1 MRASPNFLPVF
12 GLIILLTTPVSAQDS
27 LLRLSN
33 NPFNRPEV
41 LNRPPPPPPP
51 PVRRPVAVVP
61 EKVELDL
68 TATMVSETAPMVVV
82 DGELL
87 GIGEKI
93 EGLKL
98 IAVMEGRAIFSRG
111 RKKYSFSIADEQSK

>member
-1 MRASPNFLPVF
+1 MRASLRALLVF
-12 GLIILLTTPVSAQDS
+12 GLFFWLLTPASAQDS

-33 NPFNRPEV
+33 NPFNRPAV
-41 LNRPPPPPPP
+41 LNQPPPPPPA
-51 PVRRPVAVVP
+51 PVVRPVVVP
-61 EKVELDL
+61 PEEVELEL
-68 TATMVSETAPMVVV
+68 TATLVSKTAPMVVV

-98 IAVMEGRAIFSRG
+98 IAVMEGKAIFARG
-111 RKKYSFSIADEQSK
+111 RKKFSFSIADEQQK